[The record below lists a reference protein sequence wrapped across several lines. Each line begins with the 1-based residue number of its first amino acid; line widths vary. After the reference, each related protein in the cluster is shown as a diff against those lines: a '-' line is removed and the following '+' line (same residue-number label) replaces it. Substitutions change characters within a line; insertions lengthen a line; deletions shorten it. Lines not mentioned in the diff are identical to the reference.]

1 MIPNKSNTT
10 NGCDNT
16 SSNCVVWQGPDLTCV
31 NVCNGDTI
39 SDILAKMCE
48 SIVSITSTS
57 TGVDISTINQLC
69 LEETY
74 GVANN
79 VQGLIQNI
87 ITEVCKVHDHPAN
100 DPCSCIIPLPSCLQY
115 RDQQG
120 NFVSTLPLHDPNT
133 GTGYAVLLA
142 NQICSN
148 INAIDQLQNT
158 STSHEGRIVALEQR
172 PAGERYTPPKV
183 VPSYVGKIGM
193 PSSIENV
200 LRLTEETV
208 GELERATGSPT
219 AITTALNVAPNLNG
233 RDRLSGKGTM
243 EAIAQ
248 WNVNAINMAQ
258 SFQNLWITMNDTRN
272 AVQSI
277 KETVANPLCGDVTFD
292 VKSHIRRN
300 EDGVFQAIVLDFTD
314 TFIPTEYTSCD
325 SRGTKITITDSSLN
339 SITKYADVVT
349 FYQNNGSFSL
359 QTGEM
364 GNLDLGSNYSVK
376 VEFCVSNGENQC
388 SEIYPFTIDNELQ
401 CPNLDVGT
409 VSADTI
415 PFSISNVR
423 VPSGKGHTLSVVL
436 KSSAGSVIDS
446 RSFSTFSSGVSGSF
460 TNLVGSTSYQIT
472 VEIQRSGSSSPIIC
486 ATSTV
491 STTAPA
497 CAHEHKIPA
506 TTGWFAS
513 TTAETNLQ
521 QGANT
526 IEIASYN
533 DGVNQTKWK
542 VGFDTTNNPIVTQQ
556 SGYSDI
562 SGWNHAGSF
571 LANDYATAALVVGG
585 LTTSPLVP
593 SGITRADKE
602 SGWKYMG
609 SLLSPNSQLLYIY
622 ASVDTS
628 SHTIN
633 DVLFACNCTGL
644 YIDTPQP
651 VFYSSIGGST
661 VTEIDA
667 IGYTEGLGGFTWS
680 VTTQPSHGTVTS
692 VGGYPTKDKQKYL
705 YNQNGDNM
713 ISDSFTVSLTNGC
726 GQVVSNKIVS
736 ILPAKPIRYTTSEII
751 VFFDTTTMTTS
762 RANTIKASFND
773 TVNQMSS
780 SSTKPNIYYI
790 AVQGTAAG
798 DYLKHPKGLV
808 ERINGN
814 TEYSSGNKS
823 IDIPTTGAWYTDV
836 MANGAT
842 LPSWFS
848 GSTNVF
854 PPDIKIISFVNKM
867 SSTSGGYASATTI
880 PTVASWSGFGPTTSN
895 WANPHLY
902 SEDYASVSDMLPTS
916 IPTTGNRQPW
926 TVLVQAI
933 SAIPWTT
940 GSIPF
945 TFDQVIIPI
954 IQDAAG
960 TSAVATLLQAASI
973 NGAELLSPQEFG
985 GQKFGLREYGFD
997 GITGINVS
1005 GYLNSASTGTPL
1017 PYSGSTSSSGGG
1029 IALTI
1034 EGLKDLTDSSI
1045 ISHNYFEN
1053 NDDFN
1058 TTTNTKILGFIRG
1071 MFGMDKDGGGQPTNK
1086 GFGHIGGKGTLF
1098 GFSDVDA
1105 PTACTAAAAASGKIQ
1120 LYTAAGIDTSGGGA
1134 DPFSTIASSRA
1145 YLSPTAAARN
1155 VAGIEELTNDRFY
1168 AISPGTGGVSY
1179 RAQYKTTAV
1188 SGKHWLGTSIGTCT

>member
-16 SSNCVVWQGPDLTCV
+16 SSNCVIWQGPDLPCV

-48 SIVSITSTS
+48 VLINTTSTS

-87 ITEVCKVHDHPAN
+87 ITEVCTINNHPGT
-100 DPCSCIIPLPSCLQY
+100 DPCSCVIPLPPCLQY
-115 RDQQG
+115 RDEQG
-120 NFVSTLPLHDPNT
+120 NFISTLPLHDPNT
-133 GTGYAVLLA
+133 GTGYAVMLA
-142 NQICSN
+142 NNICAN
-148 INAIDQLQNT
+148 IAAIDQLQNA
-158 STSHEGRIVALEQR
+158 STGHEGRIVALEKR
-172 PAGERYTPPKV
+172 PAGERYIAPKV
-183 VPSYVGKIGM
+183 VPSFVGKVGV
-193 PSSIENV
+193 PSSLENV
-200 LRLTEETV
+200 LRLTEESV
-208 GELERATGSPT
+208 GELQRATGSPT
-219 AITTALNVAPNLNG
+219 AISNALNVAPNLNG

-243 EAIAQ
+243 SAIAQ
-248 WNVNAINMAQ
+248 WNNNAINMAQ

-292 VKSHIRRN
+292 VKGHINRN
-300 EDGVFQAIVLDFTD
+300 AEGAFVAISLDFTD
-314 TFIPTEYTSCD
+314 TSIPTDYTSCD
-325 SRGTKITITDSSLN
+325 SRGTKVTITDSSLN
-339 SITKYADVVT
+339 SIVKYVDVVQ
-349 FYQNNGSFSL
+349 FYQNNGVFGL
-359 QTGEM
+359 ATGEM

-401 CPNLDVGT
+401 CPNLDIGT
-409 VSADTI
+409 VTADTI
-415 PFSISNVR
+415 PFSISGVR
-423 VPSGKGHTLSVVL
+423 IPSGKGHTLSVVL

-446 RSFSTFSSGVSGSF
+446 RSFSTFSSGVSGNF

-472 VEIQRSGSSSPIIC
+472 VEIQRSGSSTPIVC

-506 TTGWFAS
+506 TTGWFTS

-533 DGVNQTKWK
+533 DGVTQTKWK
-542 VGFDTTNNPIVTQQ
+542 VGFDTTNTPIVTQQ
-556 SGYSDI
+556 SGYTDV

-571 LANDYATAALVVGG
+571 LANEYSTAALVIGG
-585 LTTSPLVP
+585 LATSPLVP

-609 SLLSPNSQLLYIY
+609 SLMSPNSTLLYIY
-622 ASVDTS
+622 ASIDTS
-628 SHTIN
+628 SHTVN
-633 DVLFACNCTGL
+633 DVIFACNCTGL

-651 VFYSSIGGST
+651 VFYTKIGGSV

-667 IGYTEGLGGFTWS
+667 IGYTEGDEGYTWS
-680 VTTQPSHGTVTS
+680 ITSQPSHGTVSS
-692 VGGYPTKDKQKYL
+692 VGGYPTKSKTKYL
-705 YNQNGDNM
+705 YGQNGDNM
-713 ISDSFTVSLTNGC
+713 ISDSFTVSLTNQC

-736 ILPAKPIRYTTSEII
+736 ILPAKPIRYTTSEIV
-751 VFFDTTTMTTS
+751 VFFDTTTMTTT
-762 RANTIKASFND
+762 RANTIKASFLD
-773 TVNQMSS
+773 TINQMSS
-780 SSTKPNIYYI
+780 SSPTPNIYFI
-790 AVQGTAAG
+790 AVQGTNAG

-814 TEYSSGNKS
+814 TEYSAGNKS
-823 IDIPTTGAWYTDV
+823 IDIPTVGAWYTDV
-836 MANGAT
+836 MASGAT
-842 LPSWFS
+842 LPAWFT

-867 SSTSGGYASATTI
+867 SSTSGAYTSATTV
-880 PTVASWSGFGPTTSN
+880 PVVPSWAGFGPTTSN

-902 SEDYASVSDMLPTS
+902 SEDYACISDMLPSS

-945 TFDQVIIPI
+945 TFDQVVIPI
-954 IQDAAG
+954 IQDSAG
-960 TSAVATLLQAASI
+960 TSAVAALQQATAI
-973 NGAELLSPQEFG
+973 NGEDLLTPQELG

-997 GITGINVS
+997 GASGININE
-1005 GYLNSASTGTPL
+1005 YLNSAATGTPL
-1017 PYSGSTSSSGGG
+1017 PYSGTTSSSGGG

-1034 EGLKDLTDSSI
+1034 QGLKDLTSSSI

-1071 MFGMDKDGGGQPTNK
+1071 MFGMDQDGSGQPTNK
-1086 GFGHIGGKGTLF
+1086 GFGYIGGKGTLF
-1098 GFSDVDA
+1098 GISDVAGA
-1105 PTACTAAAAASGKIQ
+1105 PGRAAACVNANPGVVSI
-1120 LYTAAGIDTSGGGA
+1120 YTSAGVDTSGGSA
-1134 DPFSTIASSRA
+1134 DCFSSIAESRA
-1145 YLSPTAAARN
+1145 YLSPTAAAN
-1155 VAGIEELTNDRFY
+1155 NIAGIEELTNDRWY
-1168 AISPGTGGVSY
+1168 AINPGTGSVSY
-1179 RAQYKTTAV
+1179 IAQYKTTAV
-1188 SGKHWLGTSIGTCT
+1188 VGKHWTGITQCT